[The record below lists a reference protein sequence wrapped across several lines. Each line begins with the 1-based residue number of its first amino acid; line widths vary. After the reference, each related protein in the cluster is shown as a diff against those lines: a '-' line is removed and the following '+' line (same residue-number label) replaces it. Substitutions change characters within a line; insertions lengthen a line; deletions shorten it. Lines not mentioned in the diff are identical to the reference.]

1 MLYFATDLRVWQGS
15 FQRNTAL
22 CCSYFVTLNRPRLP
36 VSHKN
41 RYFTRNVSVFSFIR
55 LEGLLVY
62 RSLIVS
68 CIKLD
73 TIISLQQKKLKCM
86 HLETK
91 GTY

>member
-1 MLYFATDLRVWQGS
+1 MLYFATDLRVYGKGH
-15 FQRNTAL
+15 FRETRL
-22 CCSYFVTLNRPRLP
+22 CCSYFVTLNRPRLAVP
-36 VSHKN
+36 HRN

-55 LEGLLVY
+55 LEGVLVY
-62 RSLIVS
+62 SSLVVS

-73 TIISLQQKKLKCM
+73 TIISLQEKKLKCT